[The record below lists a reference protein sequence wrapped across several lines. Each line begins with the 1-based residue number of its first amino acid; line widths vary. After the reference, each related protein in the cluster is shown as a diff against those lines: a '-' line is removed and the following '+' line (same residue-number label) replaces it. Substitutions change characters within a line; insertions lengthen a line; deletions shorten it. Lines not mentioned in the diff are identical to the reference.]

1 MKISIIQSNPKTN
14 DFEGNVEHILNDIKE
29 AGKDSPD
36 LIILPIDA
44 LNGVNFDHSYNHN
57 KGLYERYKEFTD
69 RVLSLNLKSEF
80 VLASQCIKTSFSVRE
95 GKCIEAVAPDDYH
108 IEGHMLSIKNG
119 KKIFISSW
127 DSNYSEF
134 REIVPEDA
142 DLFVVLGNV
151 GYRKGNMSENIQELT
166 CRAEEHK
173 KILVFANICGGNDSE
188 IFYGNSMVISPD
200 GTILAEAPAFEDVV
214 LTVDTEKAVPYSPE
228 PREDIAD
235 MANAL
240 VLGIRDFFGKQ
251 GFTKAVLGLS
261 GGIDSAVVAA
271 LTAKAIG
278 GENVLGVLMPSE
290 YTSQDS
296 IDQALELAK
305 NLGMPHRIVP
315 IKNIFN
321 TLKQEIGLSDEKTE
335 NGKVS
340 LALQNL
346 QSRSRG
352 IIIMALSN
360 SEGRIAVATGN
371 KSEIAV
377 GYCTLYGDTVGSI
390 APIADLLKTEV
401 YELAEYIN
409 HHKEIIPKGTITRPP
424 SAELSPNQ
432 KDEDDLPP
440 YNQLDKIVRMF
451 VENEYS
457 LKAIVSDGIPE
468 DVAIKT
474 IRRIENNEFKRRQ
487 LPMGL
492 KIAAGI
498 SFFFKGKSDYV
509 YTAEWQCPLV
519 KKNLY

>member
-1 MKISIIQSNPKTN
+1 MKISIIQSNPKTA
-14 DFEGNVEHILNDIKE
+14 DIEGNLENIKKAVLE
-29 AGKDSPD
+29 ADKDNPD
-36 LIILPIDA
+36 LIILPRPSLLGTDGTY
-44 LNGVNFDHSYNHN
+44 LLEYVKNP
-57 KGLYERYKEFTD
+57 YEKIENAIRQLADLHTKADIVAAFYRYD
-69 RVLSLNLKSEF
+69 D
-80 VLASQCIKTSFSVRE
+80 
-95 GKCIEAVAPDDYH
+95 APDCPYEATAFIRQGKFKIGQGDLVTPLD
-108 IEGHMLSIKNG
+108 GHADIVCEVCG
-119 KKIFISSW
+119 KKVLVTFNMRFC
-127 DSNYSEF
+127 DNSEK
-134 REIVPEDA
+134 A
-142 DLFVVLGNV
+142 DVVVMLD
-151 GYRKGNMSENIQELT
+151 YCSYFKGVIEENIKEISD
-166 CRAEEHK
+166 RAKEMNA
-173 KILVFANICGGNDSE
+173 IVVYANPCGANDSY
-188 IFYGNSMVISPD
+188 ILYGGSTVFSPK
-200 GTILAEAPAFEDVV
+200 GQILAEAPAFEDVI
-214 LTVDTEKAVPYSPE
+214 LTVDTEKAAPYNPE
-228 PREDIAD
+228 QREDIAD

-240 VLGIRDFFGKQ
+240 VMGIRDFFGKQ
-251 GFTKAVLGLS
+251 GFSKAVIGLS

-321 TLKQEIGLSDEKTE
+321 TLRQEIGLSDEKTE

-352 IIIMALSN
+352 ITIMALSN
-360 SEGRIAVATGN
+360 SEGRIAIATGN

-409 HHKEIIPKGTITRPP
+409 RRKEIIPKGTITRPP

-440 YNQLDKIVRMF
+440 YSQLDKIVRMF
-451 VENEYS
+451 VEEGKC
-457 LKAIVSDGIPE
+457 LEEIKAAGIPE
-468 DVAIKT
+468 DVAVKT

-487 LPMGL
+487 LPMGI
-492 KIAAGI
+492 KIARGN
-498 SFFFKGKSDYV
+498 SFFYGWD
-509 YTAEWQCPLV
+509 WPLV

>member
-14 DFEGNVEHILNDIKE
+14 DFEGNAERLEKAILE
-29 AGKDSPD
+29 ADKDGAEIIAAPYSAITGFGSCQIYANPPEYNRAQMEKA
-36 LIILPIDA
+36 LSRLAALKTKAEIILGAVYVAHD
-44 LNGVNFDHSYNHN
+44 
-57 KGLYERYKEFTD
+57 K
-69 RVLSLNLKSEF
+69 
-80 VLASQCIKTSFSVRE
+80 FSNDSV
-95 GKCIEAVAPDDYH
+95 AV
-108 IEGHMLSIKNG
+108 IKNG
-119 KKIFISSW
+119 NFHICQEKTLDEENFLLDLAGKKVFVSMFSEDIYYGDISEKPDFMLFFGEDYYRRDSIKKITYCLSGLAKK
-127 DSNYSEF
+127 EK
-134 REIVPEDA
+134 VPA
-142 DLFVVLGNV
+142 IYINP
-151 GYRKGNMSENIQELT
+151 
-166 CRAEEHK
+166 
-173 KILVFANICGGNDSE
+173 CGGNDSD
-188 IFYGNSMVISPD
+188 ILFGNSMVISPE
-200 GTILAEAPAFEDVV
+200 GKILGEAPAFEDVI
-214 LTVDTEKAVPYSPE
+214 LTVDTEKAVPYNPE

-240 VLGIRDFFGKQ
+240 VMGIRDFFEKQ
-251 GFTKAVLGLS
+251 GFSKAVLGLS
-261 GGIDSAVVAA
+261 GGIDSAVAAA

-305 NLGMPHRIVP
+305 NLNMPTRIVP

-352 IIIMALSN
+352 ITIMALSN
-360 SEGRIAVATGN
+360 SEGRIAIATGN

-409 HHKEIIPKGTITRPP
+409 RHKEIIPKGTITRPP

-440 YNQLDKIVRMF
+440 YSQLDKIVRMF
-451 VENEYS
+451 VEEDRD
-457 LKAIVSDGIPE
+457 LEEIKKAGILE

-492 KIAAGI
+492 KIAKGA
-498 SFFFKGKSDYV
+498 SFFY
-509 YTAEWQCPLV
+509 EWDCPLV

>member
-1 MKISIIQSNPKTN
+1 LFFGEDSYRRDTISEITYHLAGLAKKENVPVVYVNP
-14 DFEGNVEHILNDIKE
+14 
-29 AGKDSPD
+29 
-36 LIILPIDA
+36 
-44 LNGVNFDHSYNHN
+44 
-57 KGLYERYKEFTD
+57 
-69 RVLSLNLKSEF
+69 
-80 VLASQCIKTSFSVRE
+80 
-95 GKCIEAVAPDDYH
+95 
-108 IEGHMLSIKNG
+108 
-119 KKIFISSW
+119 
-127 DSNYSEF
+127 
-134 REIVPEDA
+134 
-142 DLFVVLGNV
+142 
-151 GYRKGNMSENIQELT
+151 
-166 CRAEEHK
+166 
-173 KILVFANICGGNDSE
+173 CGGNDSD
-188 IFYGNSMVISPD
+188 IWFGNSMVISPE
-200 GTILAEAPAFEDVV
+200 GKILAEAPAFEDVV

-261 GGIDSAVVAA
+261 GGIDSAVAAA

-321 TLKQEIGLSDEKTE
+321 TLKQEIRLSDEKTE

-401 YELAEYIN
+401 YELAGYIN
-409 HHKEIIPKGTITRPP
+409 RHKEIIPEGTITRPP

-440 YNQLDKIVRMF
+440 YDQLDKIVRMF
-451 VENEYS
+451 VEEGKS
-457 LKAIVSDGIPE
+457 LEDITAKGIPE

-474 IRRIENNEFKRRQ
+474 MRRIENNEFKRRQ

-492 KIAAGI
+492 KIAKGN
-498 SFFFKGKSDYV
+498 SFFYEWDY
-509 YTAEWQCPLV
+509 PLV

>member
-1 MKISIIQSNPKTN
+1 MKISIIQSDPKRN
-14 DFEGNVEHILNDIKE
+14 DFEGNAERLKKAIIE
-29 AGKDSPD
+29 ADKQGAEIIAAPYSAITGFGSCQIYSNPPEYNKVNIEKALSQ
-36 LIILPIDA
+36 LAALKTKAEIILGAVYVAHD
-44 LNGVNFDHSYNHN
+44 
-57 KGLYERYKEFTD
+57 K
-69 RVLSLNLKSEF
+69 
-80 VLASQCIKTSFSVRE
+80 FSNDSV
-95 GKCIEAVAPDDYH
+95 AV
-108 IEGHMLSIKNG
+108 IKNG
-119 KKIFISSW
+119 KFQICHEKSIDEDNFLLNIAGKKVFVSMFAEDIYFEELSEKPDFVLFFGEDSYRRDTIS
-127 DSNYSEF
+127 
-134 REIVPEDA
+134 EITYHLAGLAKKENVP
-142 DLFVVLGNV
+142 VVYVNP
-151 GYRKGNMSENIQELT
+151 
-166 CRAEEHK
+166 
-173 KILVFANICGGNDSE
+173 CGGNDSD
-188 IFYGNSMVISPD
+188 IWFGNSMVISPE
-200 GTILAEAPAFEDVV
+200 GKILAEAPAFEDVV

-261 GGIDSAVVAA
+261 GGIDSAVAAA

-305 NLGMPHRIVP
+305 NLGMPHRIIP

-321 TLKQEIGLSDEKTE
+321 TLKKEIALSDEKTE

-352 IIIMALSN
+352 ITVMALSN
-360 SEGRIAVATGN
+360 SEGRIAIATGN

-401 YELAEYIN
+401 YELAAYIN
-409 HHKEIIPKGTITRPP
+409 RHKEIIPEGTIMRPP

-451 VENEYS
+451 VEEGKS
-457 LKAIVSDGIPE
+457 LEDITAKGIPE

-474 IRRIENNEFKRRQ
+474 MRRIENNEFKRRQ

-492 KIAAGI
+492 KIAKGN
-498 SFFFKGKSDYV
+498 SFFYEWDY
-509 YTAEWQCPLV
+509 PLV